1 VNAREISCA
10 DQKMRGI
17 AGILEKTFDKTVKTE
32 YNIMIND
39 FEFSMQSF
47 RRTYVGLVDLSYG

>member
-1 VNAREISCA
+1 
-10 DQKMRGI
+10 MRGI